1 VDTDLRENDEKENP
15 MIALVQRVRRSAV
28 RVEGK
33 EVARIGQGMTI
44 LLGVFREDGP
54 DEIEKLMKKLP
65 HLRIFA
71 DEEGRMNRSLLDIG
85 GEALVVSQFTL
96 AGSLKKGRRPSFER
110 AMPPE
115 EAERLYERF
124 CEALEHYVPVRRG
137 VFGAMMEVEIL
148 NDGPV
153 TFILDSREL

>member
-1 VDTDLRENDEKENP
+1 V
-15 MIALVQRVRRSAV
+15 IALIQRVRRSSV
-28 RVEGK
+28 T
-33 EVARIGQGMTI
+33 VAGEKVAQIGPGMTI
-44 LLGVFREDGP
+44 LLGVVREDGP
-54 DEIEKLMKKLP
+54 EEIAKLIRKIP

-110 AMPPE
+110 AKEPE
-115 EAERLYERF
+115 EARRLYEEF
-124 CEALEHYVPVRRG
+124 CRQLGAQVPVRQG